1 VPGGPHASRYGTGA
15 GAVNER
21 SRLDGFL
28 RNCRNGPAC
37 APPPRHA
44 ASEMVAF
51 PSSPRTRSGAAS
63 GGGERR
69 ERERARGGEGA
80 RGAPERGFCRGA
92 LAVFVV
98 VERKRRRLGET
109 VPPDP
114 ERRRSMRET
123 GENTPSHPRSE
134 SSRRRGAVLQL
145 AVPSDEA
152 NKRSTAVLGVRPTNA
167 RIFPTAAT
175 RKKRY
180 GGPVR
185 GETNRRRELARE
197 RENEGERVASAVGR
211 LETVKA
217 IAGVGRRRRGW

>member
-1 VPGGPHASRYGTGA
+1 VPSPLLPAPGA
-15 GAVNER
+15 GLQVAGE
-21 SRLDGFL
+21 
-28 RNCRNGPAC
+28 NG
-37 APPPRHA
+37 
-44 ASEMVAF
+44 E
-51 PSSPRTRSGAAS
+51 
-63 GGGERR
+63 R
-69 ERERARGGEGA
+69 ERESGEGA
-80 RGAPERGFCRGA
+80 RGAPERGSLSAPPRRA
-92 LAVFVV
+92 RRSLAVFVV

-114 ERRRSMRET
+114 ERRRSMRGT
-123 GENTPSHPRSE
+123 GDNTPSHPRSE

-180 GGPVR
+180 GCPGG

-197 RENEGERVASAVGR
+197 RENEGERAASAVGR